1 VRAVKLMQTQTDLR
15 RALERN
21 EFVIFYQPI
30 VSLESFKINGFEALV
45 RWQHPENGLTGPD
58 QFISLAEEMGLMVPI
73 GNWVLQESCR
83 QVKEWQMRFPDGY
96 PLFVSVNFSVK
107 QLVQPDTFNLI
118 QRVLHET
125 GLAPECLHVEITEG
139 VFMQDDEVV
148 RETLNRLRQI
158 GVGLSID
165 DFGTGYSSLSRLH
178 SFPISSLKI
187 DRSFVSRWDGN
198 NQKREIIGTI
208 MSLAENLGL
217 EVIAEGVETVEQL
230 AQLRSLG
237 CERAQGYFFSA
248 PQPAELAE
256 ENLRNSHFTPFPQ
269 RVTEIIPSLELV
281 A

>member
-1 VRAVKLMQTQTDLR
+1 
-15 RALERN
+15 
-21 EFVIFYQPI
+21 
-30 VSLESFKINGFEALV
+30 
-45 RWQHPENGLTGPD
+45 
-58 QFISLAEEMGLMVPI
+58 
-73 GNWVLQESCR
+73 
-83 QVKEWQMRFPDGY
+83 
-96 PLFVSVNFSVK
+96 
-107 QLVQPDTFNLI
+107 
-118 QRVLHET
+118 
-125 GLAPECLHVEITEG
+125 VEITEG

-256 ENLRNSHFTPFPQ
+256 DNLRNSHFVPFPQ